1 MKTADKKNKNLAI
14 PGKPMSEKAFADLI
28 KEAENGPFLTV
39 EESKEKFEK
48 WKSERKKYLL
58 HIRLIILI

>member
-14 PGKPMSEKAFADLI
+14 PGKPMSQEAFADLI
-28 KEAENGPFLTV
+28 KEAENGPFLTF

-48 WKSERKKYLL
+48 WKSERKK
-58 HIRLIILI
+58 

>member
-14 PGKPMSEKAFADLI
+14 PGKPMSQKAFANLI
-28 KEAENGPFLTV
+28 KEAEDGSFLTI

-48 WKSERKKYLL
+48 WKSEIKK
-58 HIRLIILI
+58 

>member
-14 PGKPMSEKAFADLI
+14 PGKPMSHKAFADLI
-28 KEAENGPFLTV
+28 KEAENSPFLTV

-48 WKSERKKYLL
+48 WKSERKK
-58 HIRLIILI
+58 